1 MTDKI
6 KVRWTFDDT
15 LAFLRGKGWGE
26 SRYVYPL
33 GQGRKARVAYVEGG
47 RWTNLS
53 WHSNVRFE
61 SLAEAREWARQWA
74 AENRVGFVRNPGGA
88 RTPPHRR

>member
-33 GQGRKARVAYVEGG
+33 GQGSKSRVAYVEGG

-53 WHSNVRFE
+53 WYENVRFE
-61 SLAEAREWARQWA
+61 SLAEAREWARKWA
-74 AENRVGFVRNPGGA
+74 VKNQVGFVRNLGGA
-88 RTPPHRR
+88 RKPPHRR